1 VDLREPAN
9 IWKSRDSRFLK
20 KILTDAEIEIVKN
33 AERSDETLW
42 SFWAC
47 KETAY
52 KVIKKT
58 FPDTAFL
65 PRRWQV
71 SFNRCRLECSE
82 GEVVIAGKG
91 GIFIRLFSNYDY
103 IHCVGVDKAAEM
115 NKIISGVEVL
125 PEKENSPSLFSR
137 LCLAQSLAKHF
148 LPDIH
153 QIKIK
158 RIKENGELQP
168 PRAYIDGV
176 KTDID
181 ISLSHDGRFVAYAFS
196 ETT

>member
-1 VDLREPAN
+1 
-9 IWKSRDSRFLK
+9 
-20 KILTDAEIEIVKN
+20 
-33 AERSDETLW
+33 
-42 SFWAC
+42 
-47 KETAY
+47 
-52 KVIKKT
+52 
-58 FPDTAFL
+58 
-65 PRRWQV
+65 
-71 SFNRCRLECSE
+71 
-82 GEVVIAGKG
+82 
-91 GIFIRLFSNYDY
+91 
-103 IHCVGVDKAAEM
+103 M